1 MTKMKLLGQS
11 VSMAAWVTARLLD
24 RYGAKKLL
32 QVEELR
38 PGIYRGI
45 LAGGGQ
51 ALVVVRDNGGISITE
66 AAPCW

>member
-1 MTKMKLLGQS
+1 MYLPNLS
-11 VSMAAWVTARLLD
+11 VDARVTVRLLD
-24 RYGAKKLL
+24 QYGAKQLL

-51 ALVVVRDNGGISITE
+51 ALAVVRDNGGISITE
-66 AAPCW
+66 AQPCW

>member
-1 MTKMKLLGQS
+1 MYLPNLS
-11 VSMAAWVTARLLD
+11 VAARVTVWLLD
-24 RYGAKKLL
+24 QYGAKQLL

-51 ALVVVRDNGGISITE
+51 ALAVVRDNGGISITE
-66 AAPCW
+66 AQPCW

>member
-1 MTKMKLLGQS
+1 MRTMKLLSQS
-11 VSMAAWVTARLLD
+11 ISMAAQVTARLLD
-24 RYGAKKLL
+24 QYGAKQLL